1 MLKLKLKMSKKP
13 KVTAISPA
21 VIGEIKYHKPERL
34 TGKITFF
41 NIVVKAPPNSPFNT
55 YTLADIYVELSKNT
69 KYLLYKICKGLE
81 LNGNMNMKKAEL
93 LKIVTENLKFPPLPA

>member
-1 MLKLKLKMSKKP
+1 MLKLKLKMSKKQIVINKTP
-13 KVTAISPA
+13 P

-41 NIVVKAPPNSPFNT
+41 NIVIKAQPNSAGI
-55 YTLADIYVELSKNT
+55 LADIYVELSKNT